1 MRHLPNICLAL
12 LALSLSA
19 CQLFKPTDTVLSEST
34 RLQGIISLSNQ
45 QWVFQPCA
53 TTDSYSLEVSA
64 NLDDELNSLL
74 PEAANGLF
82 ADLTGQLDKQ
92 QGHFTPSQRY
102 RLQTEG
108 HGCDD
113 PDFPRLLMR
122 ASGNEP
128 FWSLLQTPKGL
139 LLNQIGEETIA
150 LPYIEEQLP
159 EGRFIIS
166 SQANHQDLQLW
177 LTPSTCR
184 DSMSGTIYHLTARLK
199 LDQQVLHGCASFGA
213 MRK

>member
-1 MRHLPNICLAL
+1 
-12 LALSLSA
+12 
-19 CQLFKPTDTVLSEST
+19 
-34 RLQGIISLSNQ
+34 
-45 QWVFQPCA
+45 
-53 TTDSYSLEVSA
+53 
-64 NLDDELNSLL
+64 
-74 PEAANGLF
+74 
-82 ADLTGQLDKQ
+82 
-92 QGHFTPSQRY
+92 
-102 RLQTEG
+102 
-108 HGCDD
+108 
-113 PDFPRLLMR
+113 MR

>member
-82 ADLTGQLDKQ
+82 ADLAGQLDKQ
-92 QGHFTPSQRY
+92 QGTLPPANVTAY
-102 RLQTEG
+102 KLKAMAVMTQT
-108 HGCDD
+108 
-113 PDFPRLLMR
+113 F
-122 ASGNEP
+122 
-128 FWSLLQTPKGL
+128 
-139 LLNQIGEETIA
+139 
-150 LPYIEEQLP
+150 
-159 EGRFIIS
+159 
-166 SQANHQDLQLW
+166 
-177 LTPSTCR
+177 
-184 DSMSGTIYHLTARLK
+184 
-199 LDQQVLHGCASFGA
+199 LDYS
-213 MRK
+213 